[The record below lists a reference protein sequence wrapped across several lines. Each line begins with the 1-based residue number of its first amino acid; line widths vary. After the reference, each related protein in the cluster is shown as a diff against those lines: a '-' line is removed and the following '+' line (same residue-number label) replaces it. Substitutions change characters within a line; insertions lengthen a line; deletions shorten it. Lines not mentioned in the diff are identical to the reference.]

1 MATKERISLNVN
13 NKSYDLEVDP
23 NMPLLYALRNELDVT
38 GPKFGCGLAQCGAC
52 TVIVDGRAMR
62 SCMTSVRSAQ
72 GRQIRTIEGLGTP
85 ENPHPVQQAFIE
97 EAAPQC
103 GYCISGW
110 VMTSVALLEENPRRS
125 DAEIRQ
131 SLSSLKCRCGTHM
144 SILRAV
150 NRAAKAMA

>member
-38 GPKFGCGLAQCGAC
+38 GPKFGCGF
-52 TVIVDGRAMR
+52 
-62 SCMTSVRSAQ
+62 
-72 GRQIRTIEGLGTP
+72 EGLGTA

-97 EAAPQC
+97 EAVPQC
-103 GYCISGW
+103 GLCLSGW
-110 VMTSVALLEENPRRS
+110 VMTSVAMLEENPRRS

>member
-13 NKSYDLEVDP
+13 NKSYDIEVDP

-62 SCMTSVRSAQ
+62 SCMTAVRSAQ
-72 GRQIRTIEGLGTP
+72 GRQIRTIEGLGTA
-85 ENPHPVQQAFIE
+85 ENPHPVQKAFIE
-97 EAAPQC
+97 EAVPQC
-103 GYCISGW
+103 GLCLSGW
-110 VMTSVALLEENPRRS
+110 VMTSVAMLEENPRRS

-131 SLSSLKCRCGTHM
+131 NLSSLKCRCGTHM

>member
-38 GPKFGCGLAQCGAC
+38 GPKFGCGLSQCGAC

-62 SCMTSVRSAQ
+62 SCQLQVSRAV
-72 GRQIRTIEGLGTP
+72 GREIRTIEGLGTP
-85 ENPHPVQQAFIE
+85 ENPHPVQQAFID
-97 EAAPQC
+97 EAVPQC
-103 GYCISGW
+103 GLCLSGW
-110 VMTSVALLEENPRRS
+110 VMTSVAMLEENPRRS

-131 SLSSLKCRCGTHM
+131 NLSSLKCRCGTHM

>member
-85 ENPHPVQQAFIE
+85 ENPHPVQKAFTE
-97 EAAPQC
+97 EAVPQC

-110 VMTSVALLEENPRRS
+110 LMTSVALLEENPRRS

>member
-1 MATKERISLNVN
+1 MKERISLNVN
-13 NKSYDLEVDP
+13 NESYEVEVEPD
-23 NMPLLYALRNELDVT
+23 MPLLYALRNELEVM

-52 TVIVDGRAMR
+52 TVIIDGRAMR
-62 SCMTSVRSAQ
+62 SCMTPVRSAQ

-85 ENPHPVQQAFIE
+85 ENPHPVQKAFIDE
-97 EAAPQC
+97 QVPQC

-125 DAEIRQ
+125 DQEIRQ
-131 SLSSLKCRCGTHM
+131 SLSGLKCRCGTHM

-150 NRAAKAMA
+150 NKAAKAMI

>member
-52 TVIVDGRAMR
+52 TVIVDGRAIR
-62 SCMTSVRSAQ
+62 SCMTSVRSTQ

-85 ENPHPVQQAFIE
+85 EKPHPVQKAFIE
-97 EAAPQC
+97 EAVPQC
-103 GYCISGW
+103 GYCISCW
-110 VMTSVALLEENPRRS
+110 LMTSVALLEENPRRS

>member
-23 NMPLLYALRNELDVT
+23 NMPLLYALRNDLDVT

-52 TVIVDGRAMR
+52 TVIVDGRATR

-72 GRQIRTIEGLGTP
+72 GRQIRTIEGLGTL
-85 ENPHPVQQAFIE
+85 ENPHPVQKAFIE
-97 EAAPQC
+97 EAVPQC
-103 GYCISGW
+103 GLCLSGW
-110 VMTSVALLEENPRRS
+110 VMTSVAMLEENPRRS

-131 SLSSLKCRCGTHM
+131 NLSSLKCRCGTHM

>member
-23 NMPLLYALRNELDVT
+23 NMPLLYALRNELEVT

-85 ENPHPVQQAFIE
+85 EDPHPVQKAFIE
-97 EAAPQC
+97 EVVPQC

-110 VMTSVALLEENPRRS
+110 LMTSVALLEENPRRS

-131 SLSSLKCRCGTHM
+131 GLSSLKCRCGTHM

>member
-23 NMPLLYALRNELDVT
+23 SMPLLYALRNELDVT
-38 GPKFGCGLAQCGAC
+38 GPKFGCGLSQCGAC

-62 SCMTSVRSAQ
+62 SCQLQVSRAV
-72 GRQIRTIEGLGTP
+72 GREIRTIEGLGTA
-85 ENPHPVQQAFIE
+85 ENPHPVQKAFIE
-97 EAAPQC
+97 EAVPQC
-103 GYCISGW
+103 GLCLSGW
-110 VMTSVALLEENPRRS
+110 VMTSVAMLEENPRRS

-131 SLSSLKCRCGTHM
+131 NLSSLKCRCGTHM

>member
-62 SCMTSVRSAQ
+62 SCMTSVQSAQ

-85 ENPHPVQQAFIE
+85 ENPHPVQKAFIE
-97 EAAPQC
+97 EAVPQC
-103 GYCISGW
+103 GLCISGW
-110 VMTSVALLEENPRRS
+110 VMTSVAMLEENPRRS

>member
-52 TVIVDGRAMR
+52 TVIVAGRAMR

-85 ENPHPVQQAFIE
+85 
-97 EAAPQC
+97 
-103 GYCISGW
+103 
-110 VMTSVALLEENPRRS
+110 
-125 DAEIRQ
+125 
-131 SLSSLKCRCGTHM
+131 
-144 SILRAV
+144 
-150 NRAAKAMA
+150 

>member
-23 NMPLLYALRNELDVT
+23 NMPLLYALRNELDIT

-52 TVIVDGRAMR
+52 TVIVEGRAMR

-85 ENPHPVQQAFIE
+85 EDPHPVQKAFIE
-97 EAAPQC
+97 EVVPQC

-110 VMTSVALLEENPRRS
+110 LMTSVALLEENPHRS

-131 SLSSLKCRCGTHM
+131 RLSSLKCRCGTHM

-150 NRAAKAMA
+150 NRAAKAMV

>member
-23 NMPLLYALRNELDVT
+23 NMPLLYALRNELDIT

-52 TVIVDGRAMR
+52 TVIVEGRAMR

-85 ENPHPVQQAFIE
+85 EDPHPVQKAFIE
-97 EAAPQC
+97 EVVPQC

-110 VMTSVALLEENPRRS
+110 LMTSVALLEENPHRS

-131 SLSSLKCRCGTHM
+131 RLSSLKCRCGTHM

>member
-72 GRQIRTIEGLGTP
+72 GRQIRTIEGLGTA
-85 ENPHPVQQAFIE
+85 ENPHPVQKAFIE
-97 EAAPQC
+97 EAVPQC
-103 GYCISGW
+103 GLCLSGW
-110 VMTSVALLEENPRRS
+110 VMTSVAMLEENPRRS

-131 SLSSLKCRCGTHM
+131 NLSSLKCRCGTHM

>member
-85 ENPHPVQQAFIE
+85 ENPHPVQKAFIE
-97 EAAPQC
+97 ESGAPVRLLHQWLADD
-103 GYCISGW
+103 ISG
-110 VMTSVALLEENPRRS
+110 TAGRE
-125 DAEIRQ
+125 
-131 SLSSLKCRCGTHM
+131 SSPQRY
-144 SILRAV
+144 
-150 NRAAKAMA
+150 

>member
-52 TVIVDGRAMR
+52 TVIMDGRAMR
-62 SCMTSVRSAQ
+62 SCMTSVQSAQ

-85 ENPHPVQQAFIE
+85 ENPHPVQKAFIE
-97 EAAPQC
+97 EAVPQC

-110 VMTSVALLEENPRRS
+110 LMTSVALLEENPRRS

>member
-62 SCMTSVRSAQ
+62 SCMTSVRSTQ
-72 GRQIRTIEGLGTP
+72 GRQIRTIEGLGTA
-85 ENPHPVQQAFIE
+85 ENPHPVQKAFIE
-97 EAAPQC
+97 EAVPQC
-103 GYCISGW
+103 GLCLSGW
-110 VMTSVALLEENPRRS
+110 VMTSVAMLEENPRRS

-131 SLSSLKCRCGTHM
+131 NLSSLKCRCGTHM

>member
-1 MATKERISLNVN
+1 MRAISVVVMCSLLAGVAFGETTITINGKTIRASGN
-13 NKSYDLEVDP
+13 NKHSITVK
-23 NMPLLYALRNELDVT
+23 N
-38 GPKFGCGLAQCGAC
+38 G

-85 ENPHPVQQAFIE
+85 EKPHPVQQAFIE
-97 EAAPQC
+97 EAVPQC

-125 DAEIRQ
+125 DSEIRQ
-131 SLSSLKCRCGTHM
+131 SLSSLKCRCGTQM

-150 NRAAKAMA
+150 NRAAKATA

>member
-23 NMPLLYALRNELDVT
+23 NMPLLYALRNDLDVT

-62 SCMTSVRSAQ
+62 SCMTSVQSAQ
-72 GRQIRTIEGLGTP
+72 GRQIRTIEGLGTA
-85 ENPHPVQQAFIE
+85 ENPHPVQKAFIE
-97 EAAPQC
+97 EAVPQC
-103 GYCISGW
+103 GLCLSGW
-110 VMTSVALLEENPRRS
+110 VMTSVAMLEENPRRS

-131 SLSSLKCRCGTHM
+131 NLSSLKCRCGTHM